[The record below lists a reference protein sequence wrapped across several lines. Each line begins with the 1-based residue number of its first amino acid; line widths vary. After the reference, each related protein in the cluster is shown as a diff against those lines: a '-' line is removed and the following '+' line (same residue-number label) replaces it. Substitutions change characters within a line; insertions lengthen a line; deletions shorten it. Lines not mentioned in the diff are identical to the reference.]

1 MALRSPI
8 RCRGGTTQSAAF
20 GLSATRSA
28 YLVSSLPDIVLPR
41 ESVAPVPAG
50 VPGPSARQVYR
61 ELIWLEAK
69 ASGAAI
75 VILFTLSLLGLD
87 FTSEQWGFVLV
98 GAPFCVSL
106 YMIPDIY
113 LINKHFRPLGV
124 VLSGL
129 DRGEKPAPAEA

>member
-1 MALRSPI
+1 MP
-8 RCRGGTTQSAAF
+8 CRGGATQSAVF
-20 GLSATRSA
+20 GLPARRPA
-28 YLVSSLPDIVLPR
+28 YLVSSLTDIVLPR
-41 ESVAPVPAG
+41 ESVPPG
-50 VPGPSARQVYR
+50 DVPGPSARRVYR

-106 YMIPDIY
+106 YIIPDIY
-113 LINKHFRPLGV
+113 LINKHFRPIAV
-124 VLSGL
+124 ALSRL
-129 DRGEKPAPAEA
+129 DRYRPVHDADPQEREQR

>member
-1 MALRSPI
+1 MP
-8 RCRGGTTQSAAF
+8 CPVTTPQSVAF
-20 GLSATRSA
+20 RRPPPRSA
-28 YLVSSLPDIVLPR
+28 CLVSSLTDIVLPR
-41 ESVAPVPAG
+41 DSVAPVA
-50 VPGPSARQVYR
+50 VDVTGPSARQVYR

-106 YMIPDIY
+106 YMIPD
-113 LINKHFRPLGV
+113 
-124 VLSGL
+124 
-129 DRGEKPAPAEA
+129 